1 MDWIYPAA
9 SAIDE
14 NGKILPL
21 QENVEPATFQSLA
34 DLAEKAPEAAYIIP
48 FLNVYA
54 APNADDYL
62 IVDVNGG
69 YHKAVISEN
78 VKDSDTVLILRKQ
91 KNL

>member
-9 SAIDE
+9 CRHRRD
-14 NGKILPL
+14 GKILL

-78 VKDSDTVLILRKQ
+78 SQR
-91 KNL
+91 